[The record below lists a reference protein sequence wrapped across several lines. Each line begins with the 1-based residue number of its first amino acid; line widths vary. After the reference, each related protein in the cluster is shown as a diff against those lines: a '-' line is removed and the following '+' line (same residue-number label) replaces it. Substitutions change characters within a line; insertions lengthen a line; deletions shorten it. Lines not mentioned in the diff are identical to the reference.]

1 MIKNV
6 LENISVGTIYYGL
19 EICEVNGTELFYLV
33 ELKKSTNELHIS
45 RTVTIESWEGLS
57 KQFKKNIP
65 VFLTINTSNVLI
77 KKLDD
82 EFVDTNPD
90 AVINH
95 AYPNLDLDTFY
106 YEIIQLSGHP
116 IISIS
121 KKEYVDNILQK
132 LSEHKI
138 DIAQFSLGISSLSG
152 IIGYLGKES
161 SITVSNLHIEI
172 QDHQIISIAAMGDN
186 RLTYYEINGLKILNT
201 HLLGFSNVIS
211 WLGNM
216 VSFSNF
222 SDKSKN
228 LKQEFL
234 NKRKFYILSR
244 FSLVFFLT
252 VLLANFFAFD
262 YYFSK
267 VQKMNATIE
276 INKQRKNS
284 LASLDASVKI
294 KEARVTILTTLS
306 NSKSTFYLDWIASN
320 LPITILL
327 DELTYQPLIKPMRDN
342 DPILLSANIL
352 SVSGTSSNGKEFS
365 DWIEE
370 LEKLKWVISVETINY
385 DYSSKSVSTFSI
397 KIGTHE
403 E

>member
-1 MIKNV
+1 MIKNI
-6 LENISVGTIYYGL
+6 LENISMGTIYYGL

-33 ELKKSTNELHIS
+33 ELKKNKNDLHIS
-45 RTVTIESWEGLS
+45 RTATTESWESLS
-57 KQFKKNIP
+57 KQFKKNTAI
-65 VFLTINTSNVLI
+65 FLTINTSNVLI

-82 EFVDTNPD
+82 EFIDTNPD

-106 YEIIQLSGHP
+106 YEIIQLSEHP
-116 IISIS
+116 VISIS
-121 KKEYVDNILQK
+121 KKEYVDNVLQK

-161 SITVSNLHIEI
+161 SITVSNRYIEI
-172 QDHQIISIAAMGDN
+172 QDNQISSIGVIREN

-216 VSFSNF
+216 ISFSNF
-222 SDKSKN
+222 SDKAKT

-234 NKRKFYILSR
+234 NKRRFYILSR
-244 FSLVFFLT
+244 FSLVFFLV
-252 VLLANFFAFD
+252 VLLANFFVFD
-262 YYFSK
+262 HYYNK
-267 VQKMNATIE
+267 VQEMNATIE
-276 INKQRKNS
+276 INKQRKNR
-284 LASLDASVKI
+284 LESLDASVKT
-294 KEARVTILTTLS
+294 KEARVTIMTTLS
-306 NSKSTFYLDWIASN
+306 NSKSTFYLDWIANN
-320 LPITILL
+320 LPTTILL
-327 DELTYQPLIKPMRDN
+327 NELVYQPLIKPMRDN
-342 DPILLSANIL
+342 DLILLSANIL

-365 DWIEE
+365 DWVEE
-370 LEKLKWVISVETINY
+370 LEKLEWVISVETMNY
-385 DYSSKSVSTFSI
+385 DYTSKNTSTFSI
-397 KIGTHE
+397 KITTHE